1 VTTLARVVADT
12 AAQGLGPPSIIAIGE
27 MVKLRAALVPFAIT
41 LAAEP

>member
-1 VTTLARVVADT
+1 VTTLARVVRDT
-12 AAQGLGPPSIIAIGE
+12 AAQGLGSPSIIAIGE